1 MFRIR
6 LANEEDHQVIADFQT
21 RMANE
26 TEGLDLDR
34 DILTK
39 GVLAVFRDAQK
50 GKYLVVED
58 EGKIIASMLITYEW
72 SDWRNQHIFWLQSV
86 FVIPEY
92 RGKQVFSLMFDY
104 VKKLVNDDDNI
115 AGIRLY
121 VDNTNAHALKVY
133 NAVGMDGE
141 HYNTFEW
148 MRNG

>member
-6 LANEEDHQVIADFQT
+6 LANEEDHQVITYFQT

-34 DILTK
+34 DILTN
-39 GVLAVFRDAQK
+39 GVLAVFRDSQK

-86 FVIPEY
+86 FVLPEY
-92 RGKQVFSLMFDY
+92 RRKQVFSLMFEH

-121 VDNTNAHALKVY
+121 VDSTNAHALKVY
-133 NAVGMDGE
+133 EAVGMDGE

-148 MRNG
+148 MKND